1 MPKTLKIV
9 LIIVVIAIIWAMLA
23 SIDAGPA
30 GFGVILSLLALLD
43 VVTGEFKGNNKL
55 VWLIVCLA
63 GLSFAAVAIGS
74 SVMMTPT
81 ASGKHPLYALGTA
94 VALLLPLA
102 YFLVGRGQKVA
113 STKRA
118 IEN

>member
-9 LIIVVIAIIWAMLA
+9 LVIVVIAIIWAMLA

-55 VWLIVCLA
+55 AWLIVCLA
-63 GLSFAAVAIGS
+63 GLTFAAVAIGS
-74 SVMMTPT
+74 VMIMTPT
-81 ASGKHPLYALGTA
+81 ASGKQPLYVLGTA

-102 YFLVGRGQKVA
+102 YFLVGRGQKA
-113 STKRA
+113 ARTKQT